1 MLCEYFK
8 HSPVF
13 RIGGDEFTVMLQG
26 RDYQTRDEIMK
37 DINEKIEENIGGG
50 KVVMS
55 LGLAVYDPMTDQSFH
70 EVFKRADGLM
80 YERKMQLKSM
90 GAVTRD

>member
-1 MLCEYFK
+1 MD
-8 HSPVF
+8 S
-13 RIGGDEFTVMLQG
+13 
-26 RDYQTRDEIMK
+26 
-37 DINEKIEENIGGG
+37 INATIEDNLKQE
-50 KVVMS
+50 KVVAS
-55 LGLAVYDPMTDQSFH
+55 LGLAEYDPDNDQSFY

>member
-1 MLCEYFK
+1 MVILE
-8 HSPVF
+8 
-13 RIGGDEFTVMLQG
+13 G
-26 RDYQTRDEIMK
+26 RDFEERSAIMK
-37 DINEKIEENIGGG
+37 DINREIEGNIGSG
-50 KVVMS
+50 KVVAS
-55 LGLAVYDPMTDQSFH
+55 LGLAEYDPAADASFH